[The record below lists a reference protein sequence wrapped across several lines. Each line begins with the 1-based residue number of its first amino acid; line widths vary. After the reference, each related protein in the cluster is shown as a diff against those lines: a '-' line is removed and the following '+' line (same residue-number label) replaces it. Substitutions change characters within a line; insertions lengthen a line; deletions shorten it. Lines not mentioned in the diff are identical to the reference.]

1 MSTNSQKNVEDQEID
16 LSLISKKIGGFF
28 QNINALIFNCIQ
40 FVFRNKIVI
49 AILLILGVGLGIFLD
64 TTQKTYDHQIIV
76 TPNFGS
82 TDYLY
87 SKVDLLNSKI
97 KENDT
102 MFLKEIGIK
111 DPKKISKIDIRP
123 IVDVYR
129 FIENNTQNFEMLKL
143 LAEDGDL
150 KKIVEDNLTSKNY
163 TYHLISYSTKDL
175 TSIEKTVNPLMT
187 YFNNSDYYKIIK
199 KEYLNNI
206 QIKMVA
212 NDSTIA
218 QIDGVLNQFS
228 KTVGHNQKSD
238 KLVYYNENTQ
248 LNDVIKTKDE
258 LILEQGAH
266 RLELFNLNEIV
277 KENSFTLNI
286 KNIQSVNGKMKLILP
301 LLFIGLFLLGYFFR
315 AFYRKQSLLA
325 QQK

>member
-16 LSLISKKIGGFF
+16 LSLISKKIGNFF
-28 QNINALIFNCIQ
+28 QDINTLIFNCIQ

-49 AILLILGVGLGIFLD
+49 ATLFILGVGLGIFLD

-102 MFLKEIGIK
+102 VFLKQIGIK

-248 LNDVIKTKDE
+248 LNDVIKTKDL

-301 LLFIGLFLLGYFFR
+301 LLFIGLFLLGHFFS
-315 AFYRKQSLLA
+315 AFYRKQTLLA